1 MNSKRILFDA
11 RSASGLRITGWERY
25 TRSLLGVLASLPNVA
40 VTATDSRSVASRL
53 YSDWVTLPIQAREY
67 DLVHFPSFPPS
78 HLIPTHKSIVTVH
91 DLTWWLFPETASKMG
106 KHYYKRLTDHANKHG
121 LIATVSESV
130 KDQILLDQ
138 PNANVC
144 VIGNIVGLDSVI
156 EEPATLP
163 ERPFFLSVGS
173 IEPRKNLHRLA
184 EAFRSSGLAQDFELL
199 LVGRQAW
206 GELPKGVSVTGA
218 VSDGELK
225 SLYKNAQATFVP
237 SFYEGFG
244 LPVAEGLALGSPVFC
259 SDIPVFR
266 EVAGPFARYFN
277 PFDVDSIREA
287 LIAAAQ
293 LGAADRPVARNPY
306 SVERTRKQL
315 EAAYSLAAEVMS

>member
-1 MNSKRILFDA
+1 
-11 RSASGLRITGWERY
+11 
-25 TRSLLGVLASLPNVA
+25 
-40 VTATDSRSVASRL
+40 
-53 YSDWVTLPIQAREY
+53 
-67 DLVHFPSFPPS
+67 
-78 HLIPTHKSIVTVH
+78 
-91 DLTWWLFPETASKMG
+91 
-106 KHYYKRLTDHANKHG
+106 
-121 LIATVSESV
+121 V
-130 KDQILLDQ
+130 KNQILLDQ
-138 PNANVC
+138 PDANVC
-144 VIGNIVGLDSVI
+144 VIGNIVGLDSVM
-156 EEPATLP
+156 EEPVTLP

-184 EAFRSSGLAQDFELL
+184 EAFRSSGLAHDFELL

-206 GELPKGVSVTGA
+206 GELPEGVSVTGA

-266 EVAGPFARYFN
+266 EVAGPVARYFN

-293 LGAADRPVARNPY
+293 LGAADRPAARNPY